1 MVSMWG
7 VLGRFWFY
15 HECWV
20 HMFVSYKFNFSN
32 TITIVREMANLD
44 IWRTGWTE
52 ASGSDDPPGP
62 SSFVRRGC
70 HGQVPVDAARLSG
83 SLGQRPGANLLPN
96 IAAISSIFLGSL
108 IYIRVEQPRP
118 CEQRQT
124 EIGVEASHERDN
136 IHTSWQHI
144 QSRRDTL
151 LECPTEL
158 L

>member
-20 HMFVSYKFNFSN
+20 HIFVSYKFHFSN
-32 TITIVREMANLD
+32 TIMANLC
-44 IWRTGWTE
+44 WRTGWTE
-52 ASGSDDPPGP
+52 ASGSDDPPW
-62 SSFVRRGC
+62 SFVHRGC

-83 SLGQRPGANLLPN
+83 SLGQRLGANLLPN